1 MGNGNGTF
9 RGGAAF
15 AGDGELQPGMFT
27 RLGINYDQRADAL
40 VVPRTA
46 LPSRTTYTAGS
57 PPSSSRAVRSA
68 LKLGYDEAG
77 WVEVREGLQAGDAVV
92 VAGKAALREGSAVQ
106 VRGQGKDKAQ
116 AGPAATQAATR

>member
-1 MGNGNGTF
+1 MVGTLVNAKGEDVSAAKLKELVSGPMGQQAWAKVEASHWVRDGK
-9 RGGAAF
+9 AA
-15 AGDGELQPGMFT
+15 
-27 RLGINYDQRADAL
+27 
-40 VVPRTA
+40 
-46 LPSRTTYTAGS
+46 
-57 PPSSSRAVRSA
+57 RSA

-106 VRGQGKDKAQ
+106 VLGQGKDKAK